1 MTTFALS
8 VLNDAP
14 DSIVLS
20 AAGATTRVQVAKLGK
35 FKDPRYGNFSIT
47 LEHFAKWK
55 QNFLTLHRS
64 EGKLGMPV
72 DRDHLPEKR
81 GETEAVGWITKL
93 DNMGQD
99 GKTSTPDELW
109 ATVEFNSLGQE
120 LVKDKRYAYISPT
133 YSPNYADETGQTY
146 GTTMVGVA
154 LTNRPFLD
162 MACISLSH
170 AGTATLEAEVEP
182 VLDSPRQMPD
192 LTVTPE
198 LLTALGVA
206 DDAAKLILDAA
217 DPAAALV
224 AATAAK
230 PTPTPPADPGKIDL
244 KTLAQEQGLVV
255 IDATTLT
262 SLTAQAASGAAVA
275 EELKATKFETGFNAA
290 VDKGSVLPAAKETF
304 KLAYTHDPEGTLKM
318 LTDLPAVV
326 SIRPQG
332 SGASATIPAGA
343 STLARESEGDWEVD
357 NDRDEIHRKAV
368 ALTQETAGLSYDD
381 ALDRVLE
388 SI

>member
-1 MTTFALS
+1 MTAFPITT
-8 VLNDAP
+8 LNDAP
-14 DSIVLS
+14 DTLTLS
-20 AAGATTRVQVAKLGK
+20 ASGARARVQVAKLGK

-47 LEHFAKWK
+47 LDHFAKWK
-55 QNFLTLHRS
+55 ENFKLLHGG
-64 EGKLGMPV
+64 EGKVGMPV

-81 GETEAVGWITKL
+81 GETEAVGWITAL

-109 ATVEFNSLGQE
+109 AAVEFNSLGQE

-133 YSPNYADETGQTY
+133 YHPNYADEGGRTY

-170 AGTATLEAEVEP
+170 AGTAVMETTS
-182 VLDSPRQMPD
+182 DSPRQMPT
-192 LTVTPE
+192 LNVTKE

-206 DDAAKLILDAA
+206 EDKVPTILDAA
-217 DPAAALV
+217 DPAAALA

-230 PTPTPPADPGKIDL
+230 PTPTVTSPAPGDIDL
-244 KTLAQEQGLVV
+244 KQLAKDQGLVV

-262 SLTAQAASGAAVA
+262 TLTAQAASGAAVA
-275 EELKATKFETGFNAA
+275 VELAATKFDTAFTGA
-290 VDKGSVLPAAKETF
+290 VNKGSVLPAAKPTF
-304 KLAYTHDPEGTLKM
+304 ELAYEHDPEGTLKM

-326 SIRPQG
+326 NVTAQG
-332 SGASATIPAGA
+332 SGARPSVAAGA
-343 STLARESEGDWEVD
+343 SALAREVGDEKGWEVD
-357 NDRDEIHRKAV
+357 DERDELHRKA
-368 ALTQETAGLSYDD
+368 LSLSQEHNISYDE
-381 ALDRVLE
+381 AIDRVMVE
-388 SI
+388 G